1 MASAVGTGVAGAAG
15 LQAGAG
21 GEAPPTDEFVS
32 APTRMLDLSEA
43 PPDVPPPVSPSAEG
57 SLASLGSAPT
67 RVVDLAA
74 GPAGNGF
81 SEVAGSAT
89 VIAAEPPPLAPPAAA
104 ELPSPPPS
112 AKQAFGGSRART
124 TEAHAGAA
132 PAAATAQPAAFCP
145 ACGKPYTAGV
155 PFCESCGAALA
166 STVPGGAGGGAG
178 GCLTNGLVRLGGL
191 FAVVALAAGIGAY
204 CLVFAGDD
212 DDTPAGTSSPTPAAT
227 ATVPGTRTATIA
239 PSVTAT
245 ATAAT
250 ATASATV
257 PTETPTAAGAS
268 PTTPPTATPA
278 GPTATPVPGATA
290 TPVPP
295 TPTPVPPTA
304 TPVPPT
310 ATSVPPT
317 ATPVPPTATRV
328 PPTATPVPPTA
339 TPTHVPPT
347 ATPVVN
353 YTFHAWL
360 DASHYHIGDWIV
372 LCYSMSPA
380 NNPFVVS
387 VTQTRP
393 YYTWIGDWT
402 DNGVGGG
409 DCIYLG
415 QAGTVDLGTMV
426 FVVEATVISSGRTG
440 SVTLSAT
447 VGQ

>member
-57 SLASLGSAPT
+57 SLSSLGSAPT

-124 TEAHAGAA
+124 TEAHAAA

-145 ACGKPYTAGV
+145 ACGKPYTAGA

-166 STVPGGAGGGAG
+166 STSPGGAGGGAG

-212 DDTPAGTSSPTPAAT
+212 DTPAGTSSPTPAAT

-239 PSVTAT
+239 PSVTATAT

-347 ATPVVN
+347 ATQVVN